1 MPAQNQIEDDMEDIA
16 RYLRRPVFL
25 NRNRRKM
32 KMLRKHLTIPQSN
45 NKPDGQLVIDNGLV
59 IRQVPSIRKL
69 QFDANTQ
76 DLLLYKRRKTQDQ
89 SVIEEQN
96 YKAQLRLQQV
106 LEDARKKNER
116 LQSDSDPSSNDHCG
130 SNSMGYERQD
140 DEEEPPRA
148 LSSPRDAVIEDD

>member
-1 MPAQNQIEDDMEDIA
+1 
-16 RYLRRPVFL
+16 
-25 NRNRRKM
+25 
-32 KMLRKHLTIPQSN
+32 MLRKHLTLSN
-45 NKPDGQLVIDNGLV
+45 GTDKTDGELVMDNGLV

-89 SVIEEQN
+89 SVVEEQN

-116 LQSDSDPSSNDHCG
+116 LQSDSDPSSNGQC
-130 SNSMGYERQD
+130 SNNSMGYERQD
-140 DEEEPPRA
+140 DEEGPPRA
-148 LSSPRDAVIEDD
+148 LSSPRDAVIEDE